1 MNKKQYFC
9 RYSSSNASPVSSD
22 IPPDPKVGDVHKDL
36 SSNTWWVY
44 QRPAPDGPM
53 PEGRVGRW
61 QSYSG
66 EFAFEHPDSI
76 ASTRYTW
83 YTIGQVWR
91 VHHNNPS
98 PVAPSIKGVKVI
110 LIILVLYLL

>member
-9 RYSSSNASPVSSD
+9 RYTSSNASPVSSD

-44 QRPAPDGPM
+44 QRPAPDGPV

-76 ASTRYTW
+76 ASSRYTW
-83 YTIGQVWR
+83 YTTGQVWR
-91 VHHNNPS
+91 VHHTNPS

-110 LIILVLYLL
+110 LIILVLYPS